1 MGKYI
6 IGIDQSTQGTKALL
20 FDEQG
25 TLLTR
30 ADKSHRQIINDKGW
44 VEHNPEE
51 FYANVIQTVKETV
64 EKAGVLKEDIV
75 GVGISNQR
83 ETALA
88 WERNGC
94 PVYNAIVW
102 QCARGQEICEKIAD
116 KKAMIQEHTGLPL
129 SPYFSAA
136 KIAWILEHVK
146 GAREKAQEGALYYGT
161 VDSFL
166 IYRLTKGEVYKTD
179 YSNASR
185 TQLFNIRT
193 LTWDSEICNI
203 FGIPVQNLA
212 EVEDS
217 NGDFGMTDFE
227 GYLPYKVPIHGVLGD
242 SHGALFGQGCLEKGM
257 IKATYGTGS
266 SVMMNVG
273 EKPVFSKH
281 GVVSS
286 LAWGMDGKVTYVL
299 EGNINYTG
307 AVITWLC
314 KDLKLIQSPK
324 ETEELARQASVE
336 DSAYLVPA
344 FTGLGAPYWE
354 SNAKALLCGMSRT
367 TGKAEVVR
375 AALECIAYQITDII
389 KAMEDDSG
397 ISIQELRVDGGPTK
411 NQYLMKFQSDIAEKP
426 VLIPKEEEL
435 SGTGA
440 AYAAGIGLG
449 VYEKQ
454 KLFSRIER
462 QTFLPEMSKELV
474 EKQYQGWKEAIYMVL
489 GRKNEEI
496 KAS

>member
-185 TQLFNIRT
+185 TQL
-193 LTWDSEICNI
+193 
-203 FGIPVQNLA
+203 
-212 EVEDS
+212 
-217 NGDFGMTDFE
+217 
-227 GYLPYKVPIHGVLGD
+227 
-242 SHGALFGQGCLEKGM
+242 
-257 IKATYGTGS
+257 
-266 SVMMNVG
+266 
-273 EKPVFSKH
+273 
-281 GVVSS
+281 
-286 LAWGMDGKVTYVL
+286 
-299 EGNINYTG
+299 
-307 AVITWLC
+307 
-314 KDLKLIQSPK
+314 
-324 ETEELARQASVE
+324 
-336 DSAYLVPA
+336 
-344 FTGLGAPYWE
+344 
-354 SNAKALLCGMSRT
+354 
-367 TGKAEVVR
+367 
-375 AALECIAYQITDII
+375 
-389 KAMEDDSG
+389 
-397 ISIQELRVDGGPTK
+397 
-411 NQYLMKFQSDIAEKP
+411 
-426 VLIPKEEEL
+426 
-435 SGTGA
+435 
-440 AYAAGIGLG
+440 
-449 VYEKQ
+449 
-454 KLFSRIER
+454 
-462 QTFLPEMSKELV
+462 
-474 EKQYQGWKEAIYMVL
+474 
-489 GRKNEEI
+489 
-496 KAS
+496 